1 MSQDKDPN
9 EGEGNRTSARRYD
22 RGARDFVAEGKVPDA
37 ASEAKAYVERDPDGA
52 GRAERRA
59 RRGPH
64 DRTVDELVAKGHS
77 VLDRGRAFVERAVAG
92 LRARLG
98 RDREVK

>member
-9 EGEGNRTSARRYD
+9 QGEGDRTSARRYD
-22 RGARDFVAEGKVPDA
+22 RKTREYVAEGKVPDA

-52 GRAERRA
+52 SRAERRA

-64 DRTVDELVAKGHS
+64 DRTVDELVAKGHT
-77 VLDRGRAFVERAVAG
+77 VIDRVRRAVAG

-98 RDREVK
+98 RDREEK